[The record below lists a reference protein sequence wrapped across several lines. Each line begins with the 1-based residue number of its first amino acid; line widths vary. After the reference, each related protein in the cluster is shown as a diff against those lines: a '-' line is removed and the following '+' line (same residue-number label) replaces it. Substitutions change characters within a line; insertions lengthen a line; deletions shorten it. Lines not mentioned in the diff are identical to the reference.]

1 MFQDNASTSAAV
13 EAEARGWAS
22 VGAGQRDAKRASHS
36 CCRPPPSS
44 TIGSPAP
51 SLYADSSRTS
61 ATMLSKVNLI
71 LFCSQVARLG
81 LRS

>member
-22 VGAGQRDAKRASHS
+22 VGVGQRDAKRASHS

-51 SLYADSSRTS
+51 SLDADSSRP
-61 ATMLSKVNLI
+61 LSKVNLI